1 MLMSTARNDN
11 NTRVVAVFLLSSKY
25 NDIVTSD
32 QTHAYNNQGWRE
44 HVGAAGH
51 PRAPGRPPA
60 ARGYPALIKRVAA
73 EAEAKAKGTTCKKG
87 VRTGVKPSW
96 EHKPFVPTAEKPTA
110 WK

>member
-1 MLMSTARNDN
+1 MSTARNDN

-73 EAEAKAKGTTCKKG
+73 EAEAKAKQRKKG
-87 VRTGVKPSW
+87 VRA
-96 EHKPFVPTAEKPTA
+96 EEKPTT
-110 WK
+110 WEQSLRVYP